1 MAFLEYPEWYAAIA
15 IGHYGEMYNRHF
27 GPGTPVAMPRGQNE
41 IWTRGGLHYAP
52 PFR

>member
-1 MAFLEYPEWYAAIA
+1 VSTRAIRA
-15 IGHYGEMYNRHF
+15 IGNYGEMYNRHF